1 MCLASKQYER
11 RFFNIARIFFFV
23 ILSFLYLPVKS
34 EFASE
39 PLESVQGLILWVK
52 YSSRSSG
59 QRLRGNFVAGA

>member
-39 PLESVQGLILWVK
+39 PLEKRAGSYSVGEIQ
-52 YSSRSSG
+52 
-59 QRLRGNFVAGA
+59 